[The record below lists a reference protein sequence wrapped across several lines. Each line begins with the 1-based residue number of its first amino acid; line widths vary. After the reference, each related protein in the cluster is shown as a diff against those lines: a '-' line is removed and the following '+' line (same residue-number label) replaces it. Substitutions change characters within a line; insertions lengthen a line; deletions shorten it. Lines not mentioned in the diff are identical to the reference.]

1 MHRVINCYANISSYF
16 CRGTLNMLEFSI
28 HMSYVFNKFACLS
41 IIHSIYIWNCIPLML
56 DGVLAIAEV
65 FVVFVSS
72 TDDVS
77 VISIRMGII
86 EISIAQLTVVGSVI
100 NNR

>member
-41 IIHSIYIWNCIPLML
+41 IIHSIYIY
-56 DGVLAIAEV
+56 
-65 FVVFVSS
+65 
-72 TDDVS
+72 
-77 VISIRMGII
+77 GII
-86 EISIAQLTVVGSVI
+86 FHLC
-100 NNR
+100 